1 MANALWFGGR
11 AEEAAA
17 TRDAALALVT
27 PASGFVTAEVVH
39 IFAAV
44 LSLDLDDVD
53 GFRRCADRFVQHPER
68 VGVHRI
74 VADGYLGYLD
84 VLDGRADR
92 GLAALRTSIDRCGDR
107 NPAPGVRPLLLPP
120 RRRVRCGRRRC
131 DRAGRRRSGPGPGR
145 HPPLGRR
152 GAPAAGAL
160 PRHAPIRPRL
170 SGKRFRNGR
179 R

>member
-107 NPAPGVRPLLLPP
+107 NPAPGVRPLLL
-120 RRRVRCGRRRC
+120 RLLVGACGVAGDGATGLAAA
-131 DRAGRRRSGPGPGR
+131 DRALALGGTRLWDAEVRRQRARFLATHRS
-145 HPPLGRR
+145 
-152 GAPAAGAL
+152 APA
-160 PRHAPIRPRL
+160 
-170 SGKRFRNGR
+170 
-179 R
+179 